1 MVLLATIED
10 PRIVAR
16 ILGHLG
22 LSTEGPEPRPAR
34 SPPVNLDVFSN
45 ASD

>member
-10 PRIVAR
+10 PPIVRR

-22 LSTEGPEPRPAR
+22 LPTDVPKPCPAR
-34 SPPVNLDVFSN
+34 SPPAARDPFGDT
-45 ASD
+45 AD

>member
-10 PRIVAR
+10 PRVVAR

-22 LSTEGPEPRPAR
+22 LPTEAQEPRPAR
-34 SPPVNLDVFSN
+34 SPPVNLDLFSN